1 MRFETLYEK
10 VHQTTN
16 GFKYLELKS
25 GRRVMFWDAK
35 NEADD
40 HYSSMIRWVSRM
52 FKLANDESDL
62 NRIDNFVWH
71 LESLVGAYRA
81 ELERL
86 NVRKSKEE
94 RIAQLRDVSGR
105 TPEEAALY
113 LAKADQLEA
122 EL

>member
-10 VHQTTN
+10 VHTINDLKFLT
-16 GFKYLELKS
+16 LKS
-25 GRRVMFWDAK
+25 GRQVMFWNAK
-35 NEADD
+35 DEADD
-40 HYSSMIRWVSRM
+40 HYSSMVRWVSRM

-71 LESLVGAYRA
+71 LESLV
-81 ELERL
+81 ERL